1 MRLAISQELPLDRLR
16 QEARR
21 AGLSPMRDQALE
33 LVQDGLIAFRELRD
47 LLSVDALGGDTP
59 RPGLA
64 VA

>member
-1 MRLAISQELPLDRLR
+1 
-16 QEARR
+16 
-21 AGLSPMRDQALE
+21 MRDQALE